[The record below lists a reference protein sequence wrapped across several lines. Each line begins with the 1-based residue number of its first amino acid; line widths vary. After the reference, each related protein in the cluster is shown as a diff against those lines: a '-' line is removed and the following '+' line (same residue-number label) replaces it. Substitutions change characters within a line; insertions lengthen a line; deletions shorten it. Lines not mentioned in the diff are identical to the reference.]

1 MTDLTR
7 ERLAQLF
14 SYDPE
19 TGDFTRLPGHV
30 YRPKGGDIAG
40 CVKSGYL
47 VIRVDGVLYRAH
59 RLAWLY
65 MTGKWP
71 ENEIDHINGIKS
83 DNRWKNLRDVT
94 ISENRQNQVRAR
106 RNSKTGLLGVHF
118 VPSRNKFKAEICID
132 GSNRNLGY
140 FDTAADAHAAYLKAK
155 RANHTGNTL

>member
-1 MTDLTR
+1 MLTL
-7 ERLAQLF
+7 ERLKELF

-19 TGDFTRLPGHV
+19 TGHFTRLPGQA

-65 MTGKWP
+65 MMGQWP
-71 ENEIDHINGIKS
+71 ENEVDHINGAKG

-106 RNSKTGLLGVHF
+106 KNSKTGLLGAHF
-118 VPSRNKFKAEICID
+118 VPSRNQFKAEICI
-132 GSNRNLGY
+132 GGKNKTLGY
-140 FDTAADAHAAYLKAK
+140 FDNVEDAHFAYLEAK